1 MGKRKVGQGSNSFFA
16 AALSLSPYGGHQAH
30 VAHAKHITQRS
41 RPNGPH
47 SQYQQTT
54 PTDAISQLSESVRII
69 DPRHSLYGRGF
80 PLLRIV
86 HKPRQPSLC
95 VIEFQPEI
103 HRVIPLAVTD
113 LNVEPIAL
121 FPLPLDIASVQ
132 ALLIIYQHISIL
144 CPEITKHVIA
154 NDSDTLQSSDEQS
167 SGDNDNPAYRSVQ
180 PVVSSDLPA
189 AAIRAAGTDAIVRST
204 FNSRRTHGGPA

>member
-1 MGKRKVGQGSNSFFA
+1 MVTRT
-16 AALSLSPYGGHQAH
+16 ALQYELRWLIAPSRASGG
-30 VAHAKHITQRS
+30 R
-41 RPNGPH
+41 RC

>member
-1 MGKRKVGQGSNSFFA
+1 MRASGA
-16 AALSLSPYGGHQAH
+16 
-30 VAHAKHITQRS
+30 S
-41 RPNGPH
+41 RC

-54 PTDAISQLSESVRII
+54 PTDAISQLSETVRII
-69 DPRHSLYGRGF
+69 DPRHALYGRSF

-113 LNVEPIAL
+113 LNVEPIAI
-121 FPLPLDIASVQ
+121 FPLSLDMASVQ
-132 ALLIIYQHISIL
+132 ALLIIYQHISTL

-154 NDSDTLQSSDEQS
+154 NDPDTLQSSDEPS
-167 SGDNDNPAYRSVQ
+167 SRGNNDPAHRSVQ
-180 PVVSSDLPA
+180 PVASSDLPA
-189 AAIRAAGTDAIVRST
+189 AASRAAGTDAIVRST
-204 FNSRRTHGGPA
+204 FNLATEAQHESHI